1 MNSIAVD
8 AARLTFAAAK
18 MYPPNYQEF
27 LIIRRINALEM
38 EWLALKNEVE
48 GQLAQMKLQLEIADK
63 SKPEDA
69 PGPKVSPASS
79 IQNLGMP
86 F

>member
-1 MNSIAVD
+1 MSKVSD
-8 AARLTFAAAK
+8 KVAAFA
-18 MYPPNYQEF
+18 
-27 LIIRRINALEM
+27 RRINALEM